1 MRLIKVNPLLR
12 VLYPLAISL
21 ILAQSASAQ
30 TVLAF
35 AKATVADRLNA
46 GFAVTN
52 PTSNYADVQFTLY
65 GLDGNPVSS
74 GLVNPVRYRVA
85 PKGQILMLASELFAA
100 SKIDGWVQVTSAT
113 SGLTGYYF
121 SGDFAT
127 TLDGAESSPALAAQ
141 VVPVIRNDQTTKTEL
156 VVLNPGTSSST
167 ITISLFNARGEQT
180 GITASQTLAAHAALR
195 LTTSVFLANPTFET
209 LSARISASVPVAA
222 AAIL

>member
-1 MRLIKVNPLLR
+1 MNGCGINHLQPGEGKGVNKVNTLLR
-12 VLYPLAISL
+12 VVYTLAISL
-21 ILAQSASAQ
+21 ILAQAASAQ

-85 PKGQILMLASELFAA
+85 PKGQISMLASELFAA
-100 SKIDGWVQVTSAT
+100 SKIDGWVQVTSP
-113 SGLTGYYF
+113 SSNLMGYYL

-127 TLDGAESSPALAAQ
+127 SLGGAESSPPLTTQ
-141 VVPVIRNDQTTKTEL
+141 VIPVVRDDQTTKTEI
-156 VVLNPGTSSST
+156 VILNPAAANSIVTLT
-167 ITISLFNARGEQT
+167 MFNPRGEQSGAT
-180 GITASQTLAAHAALR
+180 LSQTVLPRGLNIV
-195 LTTSVFLANPTFET
+195 S
-209 LSARISASVPVAA
+209 
-222 AAIL
+222 